1 MFFNCKISWTLH
13 IFWNLWEQI
22 ERILIKY
29 GFSCVI
35 YYWPAKFWMGKLNA
49 LHSAFNNCSRSGS
62 VQSKQQTP
70 LFAQQWIR
78 STVWME
84 WIPTRVLIK
93 NWCFLCNRNVNIL
106 PFAFKTWLHV
116 CATRSICAVFWTQ
129 SKSSQRERQW
139 DTLIDSSAQCM
150 QCQIH
155 IHNSV
160 IPESHYKSCL
170 I

>member
-106 PFAFKTWLHV
+106 PFVFKNM
-116 CATRSICAVFWTQ
+116 ATRTCNKKHLCGFLNAEQKQ
-129 SKSSQRERQW
+129 SEGETMRYINRQFC
-139 DTLIDSSAQCM
+139 TMYAMSNPHS
-150 QCQIH
+150 
-155 IHNSV
+155 
-160 IPESHYKSCL
+160 
-170 I
+170 